1 MLCYNPMP
9 TQLGQA
15 CPMHI
20 RLGDIPSIVR
30 FRAAN
35 SLSLNDLK
43 IARHKF
49 DINVESGCET
59 SR

>member
-1 MLCYNPMP
+1 MP

-30 FRAAN
+30 LRAAN